1 MLEVSN
7 FIALHVQ
14 HIFSTYK
21 YNTTDTKHFY
31 EVANQ
36 WCIVS

>member
-1 MLEVSN
+1 MLQASD

-14 HIFSTYK
+14 QIFNTYHI
-21 YNTTDTKHFY
+21 TDNKHCY

-36 WCIVS
+36 WCVVC